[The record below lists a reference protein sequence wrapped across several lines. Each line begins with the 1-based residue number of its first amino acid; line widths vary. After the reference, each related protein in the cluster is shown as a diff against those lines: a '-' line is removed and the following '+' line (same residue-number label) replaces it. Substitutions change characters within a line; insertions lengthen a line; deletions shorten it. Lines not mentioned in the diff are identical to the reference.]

1 MNNNLNNKPSPLNFL
16 VVGFVTLLIV
26 SLAVF
31 YWIFGKNSPSF
42 VVSNSQPRA
51 AIFVPKFSPA
61 MVSLMVNPDALQKIA
76 QKRELSQIKN
86 SLLAKSN
93 INYQDDLKPWLNNE
107 ITLAVTTLDIDR
119 DPDNGLQTG
128 YLMALATKNPVKS
141 REFLELL
148 FSKRAFAGN
157 NLEIERYKGVKV
169 IYDHLDDHQEYSPS
183 QISNSLAGAIV
194 NNFVL
199 FANHP
204 QVIKT
209 AINNLQAPDLNLV
222 SSLEYQ
228 KASQQIPKNSL
239 AVTFFNLPEISKW
252 QKLELAESTYHS
264 QILSLALNSQGLLA
278 ESTFLTNSLVPPS
291 LPLSQPVPALQ
302 YIPESTT
309 LAISGANL
317 SNLGNSDLAKLWKQ
331 GTATIYGSS
340 EDGISRLIQPLIK
353 IQQNL
358 NLNFSQDIFSWVT
371 REYALALLPNSEN
384 TTPNWVF
391 IVEKTPQLA
400 AGIAHLDNIA
410 SSSGFNVISLILNG
424 QKVSAWTQIITT
436 NENNKPINIDTK
448 VKGVHTTLNNYEI
461 FTSDLNILKEI
472 LSQKQRSLL
481 ENPKFKNSLAVIP
494 QPNQGYIYLDWE
506 NSQNILKRQLPVLKF
521 VELLDK
527 PLFDNLQALTFSS
540 YHTQPGIV
548 TGGVFLQ
555 LH

>member
-1 MNNNLNNKPSPLNFL
+1 
-16 VVGFVTLLIV
+16 
-26 SLAVF
+26 
-31 YWIFGKNSPSF
+31 
-42 VVSNSQPRA
+42 
-51 AIFVPKFSPA
+51 
-61 MVSLMVNPDALQKIA
+61 MVSLLVNPDALQKIA

-93 INYQDDLKPWLNNE
+93 INYQDDIKPWLNNE

-128 YLMALATKNPVKS
+128 YLIALATKNPGKS

-157 NLEIERYKGVKV
+157 DLEVERYKGVKV
-169 IYDHLDDHQEYSPS
+169 IYDRQEYSPS

-199 FANHP
+199 FANHS
-204 QVIKT
+204 QVIKA

-239 AVTFFNLPEISKW
+239 AVTFFNLPEIGKW
-252 QKLELAESTYHS
+252 QKLELAEATYHS

-278 ESTFLTNSLVPPS
+278 ESTFLTNSQIVPPS
-291 LPLSQPVPALQ
+291 LPLSQPVEALQ

-340 EDGISRLIQPLIK
+340 EDGIFRLIQPLIK

-358 NLNFSQDIFSWVT
+358 NLNFSQNIFSWVT
-371 REYALALLPNSEN
+371 GEYALALLPNSEN

-391 IVEKTPQLA
+391 VVEKKPQLA

-410 SSSGFNVISLILNG
+410 STSGFNVISLILNG
-424 QKVSAWTQIITT
+424 QKVSAWTQVITT
-436 NENNKPINIDTK
+436 NENNKSINVDMK

-472 LSQKQRSLL
+472 LSQKQKSLL
-481 ENPKFKNSLAVIP
+481 ENPKFKSSLGVIP

-506 NSQNILKRQLPVLKF
+506 TSRNILERQIPVLKF

-527 PLFDNLQALTFSS
+527 PLFDNLQSLTFSS
-540 YHTQPGIV
+540 YHTQPGIL
-548 TGGVFLQ
+548 TGGVLLK
-555 LH
+555 LHYKIKS

>member
-1 MNNNLNNKPSPLNFL
+1 VNNNVNNKPSPLNLL
-16 VVGFVTLLIV
+16 VVALVTLLLV
-26 SLAVF
+26 GLAVF
-31 YWIFGKNSPSF
+31 YWVFGKNSPTL
-42 VVSNSQPRA
+42 VVPNSQPRA
-51 AIFVPKFSPA
+51 AIFVPKLSPA
-61 MVSLMVNPDALQKIA
+61 MVSLLVNPDALQKIA
-76 QKRELSQIKN
+76 QKREFSQIKN

-93 INYQDDLKPWLNNE
+93 INYQDDIKPWLNNE

-128 YLMALATKNPVKS
+128 YLMALATKDLEKS

-157 NLEIERYKGVKV
+157 NLEVERYKGVKV
-169 IYDHLDDHQEYSPS
+169 IYDRQEYSPS

-199 FANHP
+199 FANHS
-204 QVIKT
+204 QVIKA

-252 QKLELAESTYHS
+252 QKLELAEATYHS

-278 ESTFLTNSLVPPS
+278 ESTFLTNSQIVPPS
-291 LPLSQPVPALQ
+291 LPLSQPVEALQ

-340 EDGISRLIQPLIK
+340 EDGNSRLIQPLIK

-358 NLNFSQDIFSWVT
+358 NLNFSQNIFSWVT
-371 REYALALLPNSEN
+371 GEYALALLPNSEN

-391 IVEKTPQLA
+391 VVEKKPQLA

-410 SSSGFNVISLILNG
+410 STSGFNVISLILNG
-424 QKVSAWTQIITT
+424 QKVSAWTQVITT
-436 NENNKPINIDTK
+436 DENNKPINVDTK

-472 LSQKQRSLL
+472 LSQKQKSLL
-481 ENPKFKNSLAVIP
+481 ENPKFKSSLGVIP

-506 NSQNILKRQLPVLKF
+506 TSRNILERQIPVLKF

-527 PLFDNLQALTFSS
+527 PLFDNLQSLTFSS
-540 YHTQPGIV
+540 YHTQPGIL
-548 TGGVFLQ
+548 TGGLLLK

>member
-1 MNNNLNNKPSPLNFL
+1 MNNNVNNKPSPLNLL
-16 VVGFVTLLIV
+16 VVALVTLLLV

-31 YWIFGKNSPSF
+31 YWVFGKNSPTL
-42 VVSNSQPRA
+42 VVPNSQPRA
-51 AIFVPKFSPA
+51 AIFVPKLSPA
-61 MVSLMVNPDALQKIA
+61 MVSLLVNPDALQKIA

-157 NLEIERYKGVKV
+157 NLESERYKGVKV
-169 IYDHLDDHQEYSPS
+169 IYDHQEYSPS

-204 QVIKT
+204 QVIKA
-209 AINNLQAPDLNLV
+209 AINNLQAPELNLV

-239 AVTFFNLPEISKW
+239 AVTFFNLPEIGKW

-264 QILSLALNSQGLLA
+264 QILSLALNPQGLLV
-278 ESTFLTNSLVPPS
+278 ESTFLTNSQIVPPS
-291 LPLSQPVPALQ
+291 LPLSQPVTALQ

-371 REYALALLPNSEN
+371 GEYALALLTNSEN
-384 TTPNWVF
+384 AIPNWVF
-391 IVEKTPQLA
+391 VVEKTPQLA
-400 AGIAHLDNIA
+400 AGIAHLDHIA
-410 SSSGFNVISLILNG
+410 SSSGFNVGSLILNG
-424 QKVSAWTQIITT
+424 QKLSAWTQIITT
-436 NENNKPINIDTK
+436 NENNKSINVETK

-472 LSQKQRSLL
+472 LSQKQKSLL
-481 ENPKFKNSLAVIP
+481 ENPQFKNSLGVIP

-506 NSQNILKRQLPVLKF
+506 TSQNFIKRQIPVLKF
-521 VELLDK
+521 VELIDK
-527 PLFDNLQALTFSS
+527 PLFDNLQSLTFSS
-540 YHTQPGIV
+540 YHTQPGLL
-548 TGGVFLQ
+548 TGEVLLK

>member
-1 MNNNLNNKPSPLNFL
+1 MNNKPSSLNFL
-16 VVGFVTLLIV
+16 VVVFITLLLV
-26 SLAVF
+26 SIAVF
-31 YWIFGKNSPSF
+31 YWLFGKNSPSF
-42 VVSNSQPRA
+42 VVPNSQPTA
-51 AIFVPKFSPA
+51 AIFVPKISPA
-61 MVSLMVNPDALQKIA
+61 MVSLLVNADALQKIA
-76 QKRELSQIKN
+76 QKREFSEIKN
-86 SLLAKSN
+86 SLLGKSN
-93 INYQDDLKPWLNNE
+93 IDYQDDIQPWLNNE

-169 IYDHLDDHQEYSPS
+169 IYDHQEYSPLP
-183 QISNSLAGAIV
+183 ISNILAGAIV

-204 QVIKT
+204 QVIKA

-222 SSLEYQ
+222 SSPEYQ

-278 ESTFLTNSLVPPS
+278 ETTFLTNSQIVPPS

-309 LAISGANL
+309 LAISGAKL
-317 SNLGNSDLAKLWKQ
+317 SNLGQSDLAKLWKQ

-358 NLNFSQDIFSWVT
+358 HLNFSQDIFSWVT
-371 REYALALLPNSEN
+371 GEYALALLTNSEN

-391 IVEKTPQLA
+391 VVEKTPELA
-400 AGIAHLDNIA
+400 AGIAHLDHIA
-410 SSSGFNVISLILNG
+410 SSSGFNAISLTLNG
-424 QKVSAWTQIITT
+424 QKVSAWTEIITR
-436 NENNKPINIDTK
+436 NENNKSINLDTK
-448 VKGVHTTLNNYEI
+448 LKGVHTTFNNYEI

-472 LSQKQRSLL
+472 LSQKQKSLL
-481 ENPKFKNSLAVIP
+481 ENPVFKNSLSVIP

-506 NSQNILKRQLPVLKF
+506 NGQNFIKRQIPMLKF
-521 VELLDK
+521 VELIDK
-527 PLFDNLQALTFSS
+527 PLLNNLQSLTFSS
-540 YHTQPGIV
+540 YHNQPGTL
-548 TGGVFLQ
+548 TGSILLK

>member
-481 ENPKFKNSLAVIP
+481 ENPKFKNSL
-494 QPNQGYIYLDWE
+494 WE

>member
-1 MNNNLNNKPSPLNFL
+1 MNNNVNNKPSPLNLL
-16 VVGFVTLLIV
+16 VVALVTLLLV
-26 SLAVF
+26 SIAVF
-31 YWIFGKNSPSF
+31 YWVFGKNSPTL
-42 VVSNSQPRA
+42 VVPNSQPRA
-51 AIFVPKFSPA
+51 AIFVPKLSPV
-61 MVSLMVNPDALQKIA
+61 MVSLLVNPDALQKVA
-76 QKRELSQIKN
+76 QKREFSQIKN

-93 INYQDDLKPWLNNE
+93 INYQDDIKPWLNNE

-128 YLMALATKNPVKS
+128 YLMALATKNPGKS

-148 FSKRAFAGN
+148 FSKRAFAGT
-157 NLEIERYKGVKV
+157 NLEVERYKGVKV
-169 IYDHLDDHQEYSPS
+169 IYDRQEYSPS

-204 QVIKT
+204 QVIKA
-209 AINNLQAPDLNLV
+209 AINNLQAPELNLV

-239 AVTFFNLPEISKW
+239 AVTFFNLPEIGKW

-264 QILSLALNSQGLLA
+264 QILSLALNPQGLLV
-278 ESTFLTNSLVPPS
+278 ESTFLTNSQIVPPS
-291 LPLSQPVPALQ
+291 LPLSQPVTALQ

-371 REYALALLPNSEN
+371 GEYALALLTDSEN
-384 TTPNWVF
+384 AIPNWVF
-391 IVEKTPQLA
+391 VVEKTPQLA
-400 AGIAHLDNIA
+400 AGIAHLDHIA
-410 SSSGFNVISLILNG
+410 SSSGFNVGSLILNG
-424 QKVSAWTQIITT
+424 QKLSAWTQIITT
-436 NENNKPINIDTK
+436 NENNKSLNVETK

-472 LSQKQRSLL
+472 LSQKQKSLL
-481 ENPKFKNSLAVIP
+481 ENPQFKNSLGVIP

-506 NSQNILKRQLPVLKF
+506 TSQNFIKRQIPLLKF
-521 VELLDK
+521 VELIDK
-527 PLFDNLQALTFSS
+527 PLFDNLQSLTFSS
-540 YHTQPGIV
+540 YHTQPGLL
-548 TGGVFLQ
+548 TGEVLLK

>member
-1 MNNNLNNKPSPLNFL
+1 VNNNVNNKPSPLNLL
-16 VVGFVTLLIV
+16 VVALVTLLLV

-31 YWIFGKNSPSF
+31 YWVFGKNSPTL
-42 VVSNSQPRA
+42 VVPNSQPRA
-51 AIFVPKFSPA
+51 AIFVPKLSPA
-61 MVSLMVNPDALQKIA
+61 MVSLLVNPDALQKVA
-76 QKRELSQIKN
+76 QKREFSQIKN

-93 INYQDDLKPWLNNE
+93 IDYQDDIKPWLNNE

-157 NLEIERYKGVKV
+157 NLESERYKGVKV
-169 IYDHLDDHQEYSPS
+169 IYDHQEYSPS

-204 QVIKT
+204 QVIKA
-209 AINNLQAPDLNLV
+209 AINNLQAPELNLV

-239 AVTFFNLPEISKW
+239 AVTFFNLPEIGKW

-278 ESTFLTNSLVPPS
+278 ESTFLTKSQILPPS
-291 LPLSQPVPALQ
+291 LPLSQPIAALQ

-371 REYALALLPNSEN
+371 GEYALALLTNSEN
-384 TTPNWVF
+384 AIPHWVF
-391 IVEKTPQLA
+391 VVEKTPQLA
-400 AGIAHLDNIA
+400 AGIAHLDHIA
-410 SSSGFNVISLILNG
+410 SSSGFNVGSLILNG

-436 NENNKPINIDTK
+436 NENNTSINVDTK

-461 FTSDLNILKEI
+461 FSSDLNILKEI
-472 LSQKQRSLL
+472 LSQKQKSLL
-481 ENPKFKNSLAVIP
+481 ENPKFKNSLGVIP

-506 NSQNILKRQLPVLKF
+506 TSRNILKRQIPVLKF

-527 PLFDNLQALTFSS
+527 PLFDNLQSLTFSS
-540 YHTQPGIV
+540 YHTQPGIL
-548 TGGVFLQ
+548 TGGVLLK

>member
-1 MNNNLNNKPSPLNFL
+1 VNNNVNNKPSPLNLL
-16 VVGFVTLLIV
+16 VVAFVTLLLV
-26 SLAVF
+26 SIAVF
-31 YWIFGKNSPSF
+31 YWVFGKNSPTL
-42 VVSNSQPRA
+42 VVPNSQPRA
-51 AIFVPKFSPA
+51 AIFVPKLSPA
-61 MVSLMVNPDALQKIA
+61 MVSLLVNPDALQKIA
-76 QKRELSQIKN
+76 QKREFSQIKN

-93 INYQDDLKPWLNNE
+93 INYQDDIKPWLNNE
-107 ITLAVTTLDIDR
+107 ITLAVTTLDLDR

-128 YLMALATKNPVKS
+128 YLMALATKNLEKS

-157 NLEIERYKGVKV
+157 DLEVERYKGVKV
-169 IYDHLDDHQEYSPS
+169 IYDRQEYSPS

-204 QVIKT
+204 QVIKA

-239 AVTFFNLPEISKW
+239 AVTFFNLPEIGKW

-278 ESTFLTNSLVPPS
+278 ETTFLTNSQIVPPS
-291 LPLSQPVPALQ
+291 LPLSEPVAALQ

-358 NLNFSQDIFSWVT
+358 NLNFSQNIFSWVT
-371 REYALALLPNSEN
+371 GEYALALLPNSEN

-391 IVEKTPQLA
+391 VVEKNPQLA

-410 SSSGFNVISLILNG
+410 STSGFNVISLILNG
-424 QKVSAWTQIITT
+424 QKVSAWTQVITT
-436 NENNKPINIDTK
+436 NENNKPINVDTK

-472 LSQKQRSLL
+472 LSQKQKSLL
-481 ENPKFKNSLAVIP
+481 ENPKFKSSLGVIP

-506 NSQNILKRQLPVLKF
+506 TSRNILERQIPVLKF

-527 PLFDNLQALTFSS
+527 PLFDNLQSLTFSS
-540 YHTQPGIV
+540 HHTQPGIL
-548 TGGVFLQ
+548 TGGVLLK